1 MLRIQRAVIGGVALG
16 IIIGLA
22 DIVAAAPTVWFMLA
36 TDDDTLLVG
45 ETTDVTVSVM
55 ADPTRP
61 AGDGVASC
69 QFDLDIVPQPGSSP
83 VTVAGTVTYL
93 NDFAGYSLPPLIN
106 SEVNGEISIFGG
118 GVPLMTTSS
127 NAGIDGNYT
136 EVARFTLEAIEVG
149 TASYQLGAEGLFE
162 ATVFDNGA
170 PVISTPMWAQSQFMI
185 TVTPEPAS
193 AIALMALSALAWRR
207 RRK

>member
-1 MLRIQRAVIGGVALG
+1 MLRIQRAVIGGVTLG
-16 IIIGLA
+16 IIIGLGNV
-22 DIVAAAPTVWFMLA
+22 VAAAPTVWFMLA

-55 ADPTRP
+55 ADPTRL

-83 VTVAGTVTYL
+83 VTVAGAVTYL
-93 NDFAGYSLPPLIN
+93 NDFAGYPLPPVIN
-106 SEVNGEISIFGG
+106 SEVDGEISIFGA

-149 TASYQLGAEGLFE
+149 TASYQLGIEGLFE
-162 ATVFDNGA
+162 AAVFDSGA
-170 PVISTPMWAQSQFMI
+170 PVISTPMWAQSQFVI

-193 AIALMALSALAWRR
+193 AIVLMALSVLALRR